1 MIKILGQLLE
11 WRQHRH
17 LISSFYGSF
26 DNVLITTVC
35 GMFQTNSL
43 TCRVVSTVTV
53 RDRVGYSWN
62 DDVPCNSVDKVQQR
76 ILHEKNSP
84 SWNLCKSNM
93 KTNFNFRAFFKN
105 SSFGERVRKVYRQMP
120 QILSK
125 HRLNTGT
132 IVIYP
137 WGECHLY
144 LDQFLLHMIS
154 QSSWIKC

>member
-1 MIKILGQLLE
+1 MVALYFFLLKWRSFDTSTNLMIEFDKISE
-11 WRQHRH
+11 AITRMETA
-17 LISSFYGSF
+17 SAFNFFFFSFGSF

-93 KTNFNFRAFFKN
+93 KTNFNFEAFLKIHL
-105 SSFGERVRKVYRQMP
+105 SEKALERF
-120 QILSK
+120 ILK
-125 HRLNTGT
+125 CLCKTNQY
-132 IVIYP
+132 IIY
-137 WGECHLY
+137 
-144 LDQFLLHMIS
+144 I
-154 QSSWIKC
+154 

>member
-62 DDVPCNSVDKVQQR
+62 YDVPCNSVDKVQQR

-93 KTNFNFRAFFKN
+93 KKNFNFEAFLKIHL
-105 SSFGERVRKVYRQMP
+105 SEKVRKVYRQMLKYWANIVWIP
-120 QILSK
+120 ELQSYI
-125 HRLNTGT
+125 RGVN
-132 IVIYP
+132 VIY
-137 WGECHLY
+137 
-144 LDQFLLHMIS
+144 I
-154 QSSWIKC
+154 